1 MTGKMLSLANFPHL
15 DEYEKQLVTF
25 VANINDIFAH
35 SADHTCCN
43 IVLYK
48 FDTIADHPLPL
59 YTALMHGNGVQLSVS
74 HRANA
79 FDTLIALK
87 GISATLRGLLL

>member
-1 MTGKMLSLANFPHL
+1 MTGKMLSLVNFPHL
-15 DEYEKQLVTF
+15 DGYEKQLVTY
-25 VANINDIFAH
+25 VDKINDKFAH
-35 SADHTCCN
+35 SADHTDCN

-48 FDTIADHPLPL
+48 FDPITDNPLPL
-59 YTALMHGNGVQLSVS
+59 YTVLIHGNGVHLNIS

-87 GISATLRGLLL
+87 GIEATLRGLLL

>member
-1 MTGKMLSLANFPHL
+1 MTGNMISLANFPHL
-15 DEYEKQLVTF
+15 DEYEKQLATLVF
-25 VANINDIFAH
+25 KINAIFSH
-35 SADHTCCN
+35 SADHMDCK

-48 FDTIADHPLPL
+48 FDHVAYHPLPL

-79 FDTLIALK
+79 FDTLTTLK
-87 GISATLRGLLL
+87 GIEATLRGLLL

>member
-1 MTGKMLSLANFPHL
+1 MEGKMLSLANFPHL

-25 VANINDIFAH
+25 VDKINDRFAH
-35 SADHTCCN
+35 SADHTDCN

-48 FDTIADHPLPL
+48 FDPIANHPLPL
-59 YTALMHGNGVQLSVS
+59 YTALMHGDGVNLSVS

-79 FDTLIALK
+79 FDTLFVLK
-87 GISATLRGLLL
+87 GIEAALRGLLL